1 MKQLSTQTIIGLKR
15 LIFLACLIPLAR
27 LLAAGV
33 NGSLGPDP
41 VADITQTTGTWAL
54 NFLLGTLAFTPL
66 RKLTGW
72 HWLIRL
78 RRTVAL
84 YAFFYGCLHGMA
96 YLVFDQ
102 FFDWREMGKDI
113 VKRPFI
119 TAGFA
124 SLVMMIPL
132 ALTSTDAMMKRL
144 GGRNWKALHRFTYVI
159 AGGAVF
165 HYFWLVKR
173 DVTLPS
179 VYALVLIA
187 LLCAR
192 LAERPKKP
200 SAYFRPG
207 DAGGLDSTSL
217 NRTGLNRP

>member
-1 MKQLSTQTIIGLKR
+1 MKQLSTRTITGLK
-15 LIFLACLIPLAR
+15 LLLFLACLIPLIR
-27 LLAAGV
+27 LVAAGV
-33 NGSLGPDP
+33 TGSFGPDP
-41 VADITQTTGTWAL
+41 VADMTQTTGTWAL
-54 NFLLGTLAFTPL
+54 NLLLATLGFTPL

-84 YAFFYGCLHGMA
+84 YAFFYACLHFMT

-102 FFDWREMGKDI
+102 FFDWHAMGKDI
-113 VKRPFI
+113 AKRPFI

-124 SLVMMIPL
+124 AFVAMVPL
-132 ALTSTDAMMKRL
+132 AITSTDAMIKRL
-144 GGRNWKALHRFTYVI
+144 GGRSWKAMHRLTYLI
-159 AGGAVF
+159 GAGAVF

-179 VYALVLIA
+179 VYALVLIV

-192 LAERPKKP
+192 LVERPKKP
-200 SAYFRPG
+200 SACFRPD
-207 DAGGLDSTSL
+207 DAGGLDPTSL